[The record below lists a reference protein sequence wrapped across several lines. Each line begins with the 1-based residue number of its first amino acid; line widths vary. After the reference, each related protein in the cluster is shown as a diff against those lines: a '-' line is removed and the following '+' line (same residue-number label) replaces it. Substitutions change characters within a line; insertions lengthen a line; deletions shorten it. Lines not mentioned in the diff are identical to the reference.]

1 MKKQS
6 DKFRTWDILWDN
18 IPGFFKRLKKK
29 KIPVLDKRDDVDVET
44 KFSV

>member
-1 MKKQS
+1 MGHFMGQHP
-6 DKFRTWDILWDN
+6 WILQK
-18 IPGFFKRLKKK
+18 IKKKK